1 MKANFELIKTDFP
14 VMKTENNE
22 AKAQFLSVI
31 VPDEFKEN
39 FFIKVEIIDSLL
51 LTCWLFSLLF
61 DLLLIP

>member
-51 LTCWLFSLLF
+51 LTC
-61 DLLLIP
+61 